1 MKKSK
6 ILLILSLLVTIT
18 ACSNDDYVSKR
29 HPEANTN
36 QVEEEQ
42 VAEETSLEDN
52 PENQEENS
60 SNEEDLQ
67 EENTE
72 GIEGV
77 NYKVNDIVNI
87 RLYPSTDSDIV
98 GEAHPGDE
106 IMVILEADGWSRVN
120 IDGQAGYIK
129 SDLLEEVK

>member
-60 SNEEDLQ
+60 SNEDLQ
-67 EENTE
+67 EENTD